1 MPPYRAEGV
10 QGLIAAH
17 VNEPVPLVSWTA
29 GVSPAFDAVI
39 ARGMAKNVAERY
51 HSAGAL
57 ARAAQQALQ
66 VPARPVPNRGSAAGT
81 GTPPAMTPNQWT
93 TPPGPQ
99 AAPPAAWAQP
109 GPRPGVPYAAAP
121 PGRARGR
128 SDDWSKARTRA
139 DATASQ
145 RDWSRQGLRIGA
157 AATAVVAVIALVG
170 WMTRSSDDQP
180 DSPGSGMDQ
189 SAGRSA
195 AVEQL
200 TKVMP
205 TGYPA
210 GRCEV
215 VAVQS
220 GAVTEMDC
228 GRNSE
233 VGGPVAA
240 TYTLYEDRGA
250 LRAAFQALVEK
261 SRAVTCPGRIQSP
274 GAWHRAST
282 PPGKS
287 DGMLLCGFRQSLPRI
302 VWTAEADLLLS
313 DVQADERADTFQPL
327 FAWWGMHS

>member
-1 MPPYRAEGV
+1 VPGV
-10 QGLIAAH
+10 FG
-17 VNEPVPLVSWTA
+17 EPVRT
-29 GVSPAFDAVI
+29 
-39 ARGMAKNVAERY
+39 
-51 HSAGAL
+51 
-57 ARAAQQALQ
+57 
-66 VPARPVPNRGSAAGT
+66 
-81 GTPPAMTPNQWT
+81 
-93 TPPGPQ
+93 
-99 AAPPAAWAQP
+99 
-109 GPRPGVPYAAAP
+109 
-121 PGRARGR
+121 RGR
-128 SDDWSKARTRA
+128 SDDWSTARTRA

-145 RDWSRQGLRIGA
+145 RDWSRHGPRIA
-157 AATAVVAVIALVG
+157 VAATAAVAVIALVG

-180 DSPGSGMDQ
+180 DSPGSSVDQ

-215 VAVQS
+215 VAAQS

-287 DGMLLCGFRQSLPRI
+287 DGMLLCGFRQSLLRI
-302 VWTAEADLLLS
+302 VWTSEADLLLS
-313 DVQADERADTFQPL
+313 DVQADERADSFQPL